1 MEGDKT
7 GSREVKIFS
16 EINNH
21 PFKCSLYITGVL
33 DVSVQWLDSALKM
46 GGERRCREKEIKW
59 L

>member
-33 DVSVQWLDSALKM
+33 DVSVQWLDSALSL
-46 GGERRCREKEIKW
+46 IHI
-59 L
+59 